1 MAAQEPDLVD
11 KVKALVRDGEAANG
25 YTGEAFAAALHGIA
39 SAAMDSGRYELGEAL
54 DTLIDFAG
62 MR

>member
-1 MAAQEPDLVD
+1 MAAQELDLMD
-11 KVKALVRDGEAANG
+11 KVKALVVANG

-39 SAAMDSGRYELGEAL
+39 SAAMDSGRYELGAAL
-54 DTLIDFAG
+54 DNLRVEYFGG